1 VLDEQDTKDMDETIT
16 TDGRATTPA
25 RARDISDDGSDHD
38 RADPASAQLAR
49 TPGRGRTLLLVSLS
63 KFSGL
68 YLLAAF
74 IVVFGVWSPDLFL
87 TKTTLTSVASSQA
100 IVAVLSMGL
109 LVAFAAGQ
117 YDLSIGAT
125 ANLATL
131 IAITRLNDG
140 WSVPEACAA
149 ALIASVIVGLG
160 NAFLVVR
167 LRINSFIATLGM
179 ATVLAAVQTIVT
191 GGLQPVP
198 PQNTSWGSWTQH
210 QVSGFQVV
218 ILYML
223 AIGLVVWWLME
234 HTPLGRYIH
243 AMGGNREAARLAGVR
258 VDRYTAVSLVLASS
272 IAGVAGVLFGS
283 LNGPSVTYGSALLL
297 PAFAAVFLG
306 STQIT
311 PGRFNV
317 WGTVLALY
325 VLAAGVQG
333 LQYVTG
339 EQWISDMFNGVALI
353 GAVAFAGWRTV
364 GRSRS

>member
-1 VLDEQDTKDMDETIT
+1 MDETT
-16 TDGRATTPA
+16 TAADGQGDVTAPVSGRTNADSNRARPRTAVAGDTRTSPRGRA
-25 RARDISDDGSDHD
+25 
-38 RADPASAQLAR
+38 
-49 TPGRGRTLLLVSLS
+49 LLLTSLNR
-63 KFSGL
+63 FSGL

-74 IVVFGVWSPDLFL
+74 IVVFGVLSPDLFL
-87 TKTTLTSVASSQA
+87 TKVTLTSVASSQA

-140 WSVPEACAA
+140 WSVPAAVAA
-149 ALIASVIVGLG
+149 AMIASVIVGFG
-160 NAFLVVR
+160 NAFLVVT

-179 ATVLAAVQTIVT
+179 ATVLAAVQTMVT
-191 GGLQPVP
+191 GGIQPLSP
-198 PQNTSWGSWTQH
+198 TNTSWGSWTQH
-210 QVSGFQVV
+210 QVGGFQVV
-218 ILYML
+218 VLYVL
-223 AIGLVVWWLME
+223 AVGLLVWWLME

-243 AMGGNREAARLAGVR
+243 AMGGNRDAARLAGVR
-258 VDRYTAVSLVLASS
+258 VDRYTAASLVLAST
-272 IAGVAGVLFGS
+272 IAGFAGVLFGS

-306 STQIT
+306 STQLT

-317 WGTVLALY
+317 WGTVMALY
-325 VLAAGVQG
+325 VLATGVTG

>member
-1 VLDEQDTKDMDETIT
+1 MDETT
-16 TDGRATTPA
+16 TSLRDSSLAAPERDAVTGQTADSAPIDVAPGRA
-25 RARDISDDGSDHD
+25 RA
-38 RADPASAQLAR
+38 
-49 TPGRGRTLLLVSLS
+49 LLLASLS
-63 KFSGL
+63 RFSGL

-74 IVVFGVWSPDLFL
+74 IIVFGVWSPDLFL

-125 ANLATL
+125 ANLSTL
-131 IAITRLNDG
+131 IAITQLNDG
-140 WSVPEACAA
+140 WSVPAACAA
-149 ALIASVIVGLG
+149 AILASVLVGLG

-167 LRINSFIATLGM
+167 LRLNSFIATLGM
-179 ATVLAAVQTIVT
+179 ATILAAVQTIVT
-191 GGLQPVP
+191 GGLQPSP
-198 PQNTSWGSWTQH
+198 PTNTSWGPWTQH
-210 QVSGFQVV
+210 LLGGFQVV
-218 ILYML
+218 IVYM
-223 AIGLVVWWLME
+223 IGIGVVVWWLME
-234 HTPLGRYIH
+234 HTPVGRYIH

-258 VDRYTAVSLVLASS
+258 VDRYTVVSLVTAST

-325 VLAAGVQG
+325 VLATGVQG